1 MESKKILALRV
12 ALLIAVSEANKHKN
26 VNDLGTCNMDT
37 PIIFLP
43 KWRKSDIEKAFN
55 LTGLTPYIE
64 GSSIHVLRACEG
76 QGFRRTAMAEAFRDS
91 MKEQGYQA
99 VVEYRMD

>member
-12 ALLIAVSEANKHKN
+12 ALLIAANEANKS
-26 VNDLGTCNMDT
+26 NDVYDGGTSNMDT

-43 KWRKSDIEKAFN
+43 KWRKSDIEQAFK
-55 LTGLTPYIE
+55 LTGLVP
-64 GSSIHVLRACEG
+64 SIDGISVHVLRVCEG
-76 QGFRRTAMAEAFRDS
+76 QGFRRTAMAEAFCDS